1 MTAKN
6 AQVRASMRYDA
17 KNTVK
22 FTVKLN
28 RRTDRDLIER
38 MESVSNKNGY
48 IKELI
53 RKDIEDGK
61 DNN

>member
-6 AQVRASMRYDA
+6 AQVRASMKYDA
-17 KNTVK
+17 KNTIK

-28 RRTDRDLIER
+28 RKTDKELIEHLGT
-38 MESVSNKNGY
+38 VSNRNGY

>member
-6 AQVRASMRYDA
+6 AQVRASMRYDE